1 MNEKQRKQW
10 LAQRRTGIGGSDA
23 AAVLGLSRFS
33 SPYSVWADK
42 LARVPEQEDNEA
54 MRQGRD
60 LEDYVAQR
68 FMQESG
74 KRVQRK
80 SEMLRHPEQPFMLA
94 NIDRRVVGERAGL
107 ECKTTKSMNIK
118 RFRSGDFPAEYYCQ
132 CMHYLA
138 VTGWERWYLAV
149 LVYGE
154 GFFIYIIEWDEAEI
168 AALIDTEREFWS
180 CVESQTP
187 PPVDGHTATTET
199 MHKLFSPDEYD
210 GEEVDLF
217 GMGNVLSQL
226 ERVTAEMQAKATEK
240 EQLEQTIKSAIGSGC
255 GGSCGDWRVSWKP
268 QGRKNFNVKAFA
280 ADHPEIDLS
289 NYYATSVFRVLRVK
303 KESVPNG

>member
-1 MNEKQRKQW
+1 MNHREQW

-42 LARVPEQEDNEA
+42 LARVPDKEDNEA

-68 FMQESG
+68 FALGTG
-74 KRVQRK
+74 KKVQRK
-80 SEMLRHPEQPFMLA
+80 SEMLRHPEHSFMLA
-94 NIDRRVVGERAGL
+94 NIDRQVVGEKAGL

-154 GFFIYIIEWDEAEI
+154 GFFIYTIERDEDEI
-168 AALIDTEREFWS
+168 AALVAAEQEFWQY
-180 CVESQTP
+180 VESQTP

-199 MHKLFSPDEYD
+199 IHKLFSPDEYD
-210 GEEVDLF
+210 GGEIDLF
-217 GMGNVLSQL
+217 GMGNIFSQL
-226 ERVTAEMQAKATEK
+226 EQVAAELKAKSAEK
-240 EQLEQTIKSAIGSGC
+240 EKLEQTIKDAIGNGS
-255 GGSCGDWRVSWKP
+255 GGSCGDWSATWKP
-268 QGRKNFNVKAFA
+268 QSRKSFDAKAFA
-280 ADHPEIDLS
+280 ADNPDVELS
-289 NYYATSVFRVLRVK
+289 DYYTTSAFRVLRVK